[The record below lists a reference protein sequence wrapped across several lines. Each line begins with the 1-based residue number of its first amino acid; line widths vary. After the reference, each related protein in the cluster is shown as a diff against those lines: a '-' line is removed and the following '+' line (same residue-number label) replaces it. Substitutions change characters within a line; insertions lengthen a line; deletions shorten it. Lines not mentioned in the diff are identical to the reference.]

1 MLRLSELSTLNLKPS
16 TSTLSSLFGM
26 YPLIFVGTSL
36 GSGLNKIIDNNLEPP
51 TLTKLLLSSEIYIP
65 ILGFIILLV
74 IGIMV
79 KNFFYKK

>member
-1 MLRLSELSTLNLKPS
+1 
-16 TSTLSSLFGM
+16 M